1 MFTRCIAAAGVVA
14 NMLQATPCKH
24 PSEPESRVEMKTK
37 QSIDFYD
44 MKTAFMLKRVLDQ
57 LCNEDDVRFTVYGS
71 NLYHFELKIDHDE
84 WDLMNRVSKG
94 LCKICTRVAPT
105 PFKSD
110 IMKPCSMVE

>member
-1 MFTRCIAAAGVVA
+1 VA

-24 PSEPESRVEMKTK
+24 PSEPESRVEMKAK

-94 LCKICTRVAPT
+94 LSKICTRTAPA

-110 IMKPCSMVE
+110 VMKPCNMVE